1 MLARLPGSSSTAQE
15 GYGETS
21 TTDPI
26 PGGHARAFTARDR
39 HCSGGPPSALTPMAT
54 LTLQTRRTS
63 PLAQFRSVTS
73 KGFLGSHVVQIFQ
86 FLDTHGFF
94 MLNHTPAAKGL
105 GRKRWCISPPLG
117 KVGPMPGAGFLF
129 PTPFHS
135 CESVLVLL
143 SYVICFPLDLLLP
156 STLSSPTSIR
166 HNARVYAFT
175 VDKGC
180 H

>member
-1 MLARLPGSSSTAQE
+1 MFASSPGSK
-15 GYGETS
+15 GYGEAS

-26 PGGHARAFTARDR
+26 PGGHARAFTAWDR
-39 HCSGGPPSALTPMAT
+39 RCSSGPPSALTPMAT

-94 MLNHTPAAKGL
+94 MLNRTPAAKGL
-105 GRKRWCISPPLG
+105 GRERWCISPPLG
-117 KVGPMPGAGFLF
+117 KVGPVPRAGFLF
-129 PTPFHS
+129 PKPFHS
-135 CESVLVLL
+135 CESVLVPL
-143 SYVICFPLDLLLP
+143 SFSHVICFPLDLLLP
-156 STLSSPTSIR
+156 STPSSPTSVR
-166 HNARVYAFT
+166 HNAWVYALA

-180 H
+180 R